1 MVSYSRS
8 RVPAGGPPLVC
19 VSVCCIAPPLGFAAS
34 RAARGTSVCFL
45 IRGPATPAPRTPA
58 GRRRGPTRPVVGPFG
73 RLVGTSRTAVELVH
87 GRARTFQESGHRGF
101 GSLGDELAELRLL
114 LGRELRQHPV
124 RAFPERRGLADAEP
138 DPQIA
143 VAQMLVEAAQPV
155 VTRRAASD
163 LHLDAAEREIELV
176 VGDDDRGRVRLPE
189 ARGLRHR
196 LAARV
201 HERLREDDGE
211 MLAPRAPRA
220 QHGVPALLIERDA
233 ELARGFRGDAEADVV
248 PGTFVLVARVP
259 EADEK
264 PHGGYFLPFSG
275 PLAGP
280 AAGAGAPA
288 AAGAPGAP
296 GAAGAEP
303 GAAVAGT
310 AASPVP
316 GTAAAGAATTSSFSG
331 TATTA
336 MVAFLMTLVLNFTP
350 GGTFTSEMWRD
361 SAILRFETSTS
372 IFSGIWS
379 GLHWTGRVR
388 LTCWRMPPSVTPIGL
403 PTRITGTLT
412 TTSWSM
418 RTSRKSAC
426 SMWPSTGSRS

>member
-34 RAARGTSVCFL
+34 RAARGTSISVFL
-45 IRGPATPAPRTPA
+45 RFCLAAFR
-58 GRRRGPTRPVVGPFG
+58 F
-73 RLVGTSRTAVELVH
+73 RTAVELVH

-143 VAQMLVEAAQPV
+143 VAQVLVQAAQPV

-296 GAAGAEP
+296 GAA
-303 GAAVAGT
+303 
-310 AASPVP
+310 
-316 GTAAAGAATTSSFSG
+316 
-331 TATTA
+331 
-336 MVAFLMTLVLNFTP
+336 
-350 GGTFTSEMWRD
+350 
-361 SAILRFETSTS
+361 
-372 IFSGIWS
+372 
-379 GLHWTGRVR
+379 
-388 LTCWRMPPSVTPIGL
+388 
-403 PTRITGTLT
+403 
-412 TTSWSM
+412 
-418 RTSRKSAC
+418 
-426 SMWPSTGSRS
+426 